1 MGEISAK
8 VKTGSLDFSSSNSLS
23 KQTKMNSGKAKQAV
37 LITGASGGI
46 GEGFA
51 HCAAGDGHPLVLAAR
66 NEAELQ
72 RVRGVVFARYAVP
85 IAVIAIDLAKPGACA
100 KLASELEARAIMPGI
115 VVNNAGFGLIGKAA
129 KLDREEQLGMIDLNI
144 RVLSDL
150 TLRFLPEMIARGSGG
165 VINVAS
171 VAGFMPGPNMAV
183 YFATK
188 AFVISFTDALSA
200 ETSGSGITLTSLCPG
215 PVETGFQ
222 ARAGMKN
229 ARRLSRSALLSAQ
242 AVADAGWRGFKEGER
257 MVVPGVMN
265 KLTAYGLRG
274 APRRLI
280 LPLIRRA
287 MGATKA

>member
-1 MGEISAK
+1 M
-8 VKTGSLDFSSSNSLS
+8 SSD
-23 KQTKMNSGKAKQAV
+23 KAKPAV

-51 HCAAGDGHPLVLAAR
+51 HAAASDGHALILVAR

-72 RVRGVVFARYAVP
+72 RVRGVVIARYAVP
-85 IAVIAIDLAKPGACA
+85 VTVIAADLGQAGACERLAK
-100 KLASELEARAIMPGI
+100 ELDARAIAPAI
-115 VVNNAGFGLIGKAA
+115 LVNNAGFGLIGRAV
-129 KLDREEQLGMIDLNI
+129 KLDREEQLSMIDLNI
-144 RVLSDL
+144 RALTDL
-150 TLRFLPEMIARGSGG
+150 TLRLLPGMIARGTGG

-171 VAGFMPGPNMAV
+171 VAGFVPGPNMAV

-200 ETSGSGITLTSLCPG
+200 ETRGSGVTLTSLCPG
-215 PVETGFQ
+215 TVETGFQ

-229 ARRLSRSALLSAQ
+229 ASRMSRSTLLSAQ

-257 MVVPGVMN
+257 MVVPGAMN

-280 LPLIRRA
+280 LPIIRRA
-287 MGATKA
+287 MGASKD

>member
-1 MGEISAK
+1 MSNGK
-8 VKTGSLDFSSSNSLS
+8 VKP
-23 KQTKMNSGKAKQAV
+23 AV

-51 HCAAGDGHPLVLAAR
+51 HCAAGDGHPLVLVAR
-66 NEAELQ
+66 NDAELQ
-72 RVRGVVFARYAVP
+72 RVRGVVVARYAVP
-85 IAVIAIDLAKPGACA
+85 VTVIAADLSRDGACETLAK
-100 KLASELEARAIMPGI
+100 ELEARAIAPGI
-115 VVNNAGFGLIGKAA
+115 VVNNAGFGLIGRAV
-129 KLDREEQLGMIDLNI
+129 KLGREDQLNMIDLNI
-144 RVLSDL
+144 RALSDL
-150 TLRFLPEMIARGSGG
+150 TLRYLPGMLAAGTGG

-171 VAGFMPGPNMAV
+171 VAGFVPGPNMAV

-200 ETSGSGITLTSLCPG
+200 ETRGKGVTLTSLCPG

-242 AVADAGWRGFKEGER
+242 AVADAGWRGFKDGER
-257 MVVPGVMN
+257 MVIPGVLN
-265 KLTAYGLRG
+265 ALTAYGLRA

-280 LPLIRRA
+280 LPFVRRA
-287 MGATKA
+287 MGASKD